1 MLVHIRMLDKNAQLQ
16 QEAVGGALPH
26 DVAAPA
32 GALWF
37 NYLPHGVPCKPCG
50 FQAIHPCFPS
60 LFYNHNKTSTAV
72 LRQLVSDHVPA
83 ASGLHVTKSM
93 RY

>member
-26 DVAAPA
+26 TVAAPA

-37 NYLPHGVPCKPCG
+37 NLPAAWSPV
-50 FQAIHPCFPS
+50 QAMRLPSRPS
-60 LFYNHNKTSTAV
+60 LLSI
-72 LRQLVSDHVPA
+72 LMLQLQQDKHGFA
-83 ASGLHVTKSM
+83 ARACV
-93 RY
+93 